1 MLNRCYF
8 LSNTP
13 LSVAEHL
20 ATDNKWLQH
29 AQRFSVEHNSI
40 LKSSKKGRVAC
51 LVKQSIK
58 READVLK
65 ANSSF
70 SIGLC
75 WDQWD
80 TSLDQEREELLLSQ
94 CWVLVVFMFLAS
106 GWGCFEKATDSEH
119 LNASLLNHIQDTN
132 FISFWVLY
140 RWTSKHHFYIVFQFS
155 SEA

>member
-1 MLNRCYF
+1 MIRNISFNLGQMLNRCQF

-20 ATDNKWLQH
+20 ETDKKWIQH

-70 SIGLC
+70 L
-75 WDQWD
+75 
-80 TSLDQEREELLLSQ
+80 
-94 CWVLVVFMFLAS
+94 
-106 GWGCFEKATDSEH
+106 H
-119 LNASLLNHIQDTN
+119 PSLLRSMGYLSRSGGRRASPTTVLGFGGLHVPGLWVRLIVLKKPQFLN
-132 FISFWVLY
+132 ISMPPC
-140 RWTSKHHFYIVFQFS
+140 
-155 SEA
+155 

>member
-1 MLNRCYF
+1 MIRNISFNLGQMLNRCWF

-20 ATDNKWLQH
+20 ETDKKWIQH

-70 SIGLC
+70 LHPSLLRSMGLPL
-75 WDQWD
+75 QIR
-80 TSLDQEREELLLSQ
+80 REKSFSYHSAGFWWSSCSWPLGEVN
-94 CWVLVVFMFLAS
+94 CV
-106 GWGCFEKATDSEH
+106 EKATVSEH

-140 RWTSKHHFYIVFQFS
+140 R
-155 SEA
+155 